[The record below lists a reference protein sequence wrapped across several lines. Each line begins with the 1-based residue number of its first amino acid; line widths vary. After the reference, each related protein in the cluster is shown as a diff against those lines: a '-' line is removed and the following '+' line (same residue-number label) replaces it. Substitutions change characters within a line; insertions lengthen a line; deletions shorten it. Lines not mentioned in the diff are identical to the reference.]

1 MLETYDEDV
10 VLYEPTF
17 GMDDFGKP
25 RVFKGWEAVANTM
38 IMVLFGKPG
47 FYPSIPDLGMY
58 IQQYR
63 NKRMDEIDTE
73 DLKIALVQQ
82 CSLLGDFVYTGN
94 ITVEKKEINGIG
106 TIIFSV
112 PMDEIA
118 KGNILLIGVQ
128 GIEDS
133 IIYNYQLIDVNS
145 IMS

>member
-1 MLETYDEDV
+1 MLEEIDGEIQ
-10 VLYEPTF
+10 LYEPTF
-17 GMDDFGKP
+17 GMDNFGKP

-73 DLKIALVQQ
+73 ALKISLVQQ
-82 CSLLGDFVYTGN
+82 CSLLGDFVYSGN
-94 ITVEKKEINGIG
+94 IEVDKKEINGVG
-106 TIIFSV
+106 TILFSV

-133 IIYNYQLIDVNS
+133 IIYNYQLLDVNS
-145 IMS
+145 ITG